1 LILEEYKESFDIFI
15 SELVIEEISS
25 GDSIAAQKRLS
36 VVDAIPI
43 LETTE
48 NAAKLAKILILGNA
62 IPETSM
68 EDAMHIGIAATQNVD
83 FLLTWNFKHIN
94 NANTR
99 DRIHEIIT
107 GMEYKCPV
115 LCSPEELINER

>member
-1 LILEEYKESFDIFI
+1 MEWWSEYKESFDIFI

-83 FLLTWNFKHIN
+83 FLLTWNFKHIRVVPLDN
-94 NANTR
+94 FMIYKDIIR
-99 DRIHEIIT
+99 LDR
-107 GMEYKCPV
+107 PD
-115 LCSPEELINER
+115 